1 MIVGQ
6 LAKEGGEEE
15 MEQKKK
21 SIRKR
26 FKSEEKS
33 EKVIVVK
40 ISDIKKRMQRRKM
53 RGRRPQ

>member
-1 MIVGQ
+1 MIGQ

-21 SIRKR
+21 NIRKR
-26 FKSEEKS
+26 FESEEKS

-53 RGRRPQ
+53 KGKRP